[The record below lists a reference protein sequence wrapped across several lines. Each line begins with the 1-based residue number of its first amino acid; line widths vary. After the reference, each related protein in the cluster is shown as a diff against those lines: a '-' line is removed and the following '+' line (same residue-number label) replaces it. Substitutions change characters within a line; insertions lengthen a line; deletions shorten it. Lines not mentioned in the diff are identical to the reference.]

1 MQLKVV
7 FASLIAVLCVGT
19 VTASAQTPPR
29 AAQTGG
35 PAVPAQGT
43 PAQTAPQGTATGGT
57 AVTPPVSADPT
68 MTTAAFG
75 DWLLRCVRTGESGR
89 EKLCE
94 VLQSITV
101 EGQSAPFAQI
111 AIGRLQPK
119 DPLRATVVLPH
130 NVTLATPAQVQAG
143 EADTPLGLTWQ
154 RCLPGGCF
162 ADAILVD
169 DVRTRWRAATRA
181 GSISFADGAGRRI
194 GLPISFRGLSQA
206 LDALATN

>member
-7 FASLIAVLCVGT
+7 FTSLIVVLCVGI
-19 VTASAQTPPR
+19 VTANAQTPPR

-35 PAVPAQGT
+35 PAAPAQASPT
-43 PAQTAPQGTATGGT
+43 QTAPQGTAAGGA

-89 EKLCE
+89 DKLCE

-101 EGQSAPFAQI
+101 EGQSAPFAQV

-119 DPLRATVVLPH
+119 DPLRVTVVLPH
-130 NVTLATPAQVQAG
+130 NVTLGTPAQVQAG
-143 EADTPLGLTWQ
+143 EGDPPFGLTWQ

-162 ADAILVD
+162 AEAVLAD
-169 DVRTRWRAATRA
+169 DVRTRWRAASRA
-181 GSISFADGAGRRI
+181 GSMSFADGAGRRI